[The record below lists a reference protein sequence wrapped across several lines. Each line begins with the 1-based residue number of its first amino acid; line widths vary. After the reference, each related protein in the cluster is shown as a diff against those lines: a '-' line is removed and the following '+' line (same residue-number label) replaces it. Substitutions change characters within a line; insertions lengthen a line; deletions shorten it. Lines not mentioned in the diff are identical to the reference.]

1 MPKPR
6 QGSRG
11 RVLLVED
18 NVLNQVMAVGILSK
32 LGHAA
37 DVVAGGP
44 APPGAARRTACPARP
59 TSQGRTRCRLRGL
72 RSTKTTGSLTAIRS
86 DVTVMRKPG
95 QVGVARVA
103 DHGPVR

>member
-37 DVVAGGP
+37 PGGRGRP
-44 APPGAARRTACPARP
+44 CTTRGSTSNGVPCPPDQPRANTV
-59 TSQGRTRCRLRGL
+59 SVTRL
-72 RSTKTTGSLTAIRS
+72 A
-86 DVTVMRKPG
+86 
-95 QVGVARVA
+95 QYQ
-103 DHGPVR
+103 DHGIPEGDPGGRRGKTQASLPTDEG